1 MPITRHQMLHTAV
14 TKGTIPPRY
23 TRAASRQFIAHVIA
37 SLTACLGAVLTVRS
51 VRTLCNVQ
59 KRVSTEF
66 EICKMCL
73 RSGKYKIS

>member
-1 MPITRHQMLHTAV
+1 MPITRLQMLHTAV

-59 KRVSTEF
+59 KRVY
-66 EICKMCL
+66 EIRKMYL
-73 RSGKYKIS
+73 RLAKYVLVLC